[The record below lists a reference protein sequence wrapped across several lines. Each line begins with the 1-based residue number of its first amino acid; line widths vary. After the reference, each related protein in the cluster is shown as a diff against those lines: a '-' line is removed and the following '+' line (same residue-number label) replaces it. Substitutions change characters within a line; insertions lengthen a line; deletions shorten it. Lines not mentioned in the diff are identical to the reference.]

1 MVKPEG
7 EGGSDSSVSNRVK
20 HLHRE
25 AKGCGDTQEGHAMVK
40 PDGAGGSDNS
50 VSNRVKHLHREA
62 EGCGDTQEGNVALLW

>member
-25 AKGCGDTQEGHAMVK
+25 AKGCGDTQEG
-40 PDGAGGSDNS
+40 
-50 VSNRVKHLHREA
+50 
-62 EGCGDTQEGNVALLW
+62 NVALLW